1 MPFILHQKM
10 IPEDK
15 MLLGMLKSQLIL
27 TWIYINIFTKM
38 DYTRRKFLKS
48 LGVSIDTNIYIYIA
62 EK

>member
-10 IPEDK
+10 IPEGK

-48 LGVSIDTNIYIYIA
+48 LGVSIDTSI
-62 EK
+62 